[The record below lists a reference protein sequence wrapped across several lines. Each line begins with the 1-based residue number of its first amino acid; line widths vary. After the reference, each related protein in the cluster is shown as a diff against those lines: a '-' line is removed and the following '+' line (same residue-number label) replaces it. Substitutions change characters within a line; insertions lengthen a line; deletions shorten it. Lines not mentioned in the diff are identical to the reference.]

1 MQTIE
6 EKREILD
13 RNLARLFSQAEGSAL
28 RFLHQAHELS
38 LIINDL
44 YDIDSAY
51 SLINDEYEK
60 TRENERCNAFL
71 WLRSLSEV
79 IYDSLDYSLIREHLR
94 SQFSSFEE
102 SDERSLGKISY
113 IRNKYTERAF
123 DRFAKLIEDA
133 KVLHADSF
141 EDSCMDVY
149 NGICEYCILPT
160 ENSVDGRLS
169 AFGKLIEKYDLH
181 IAATT
186 TIPDGESYTEVAL
199 LARDIDFQKF
209 GDSAKQRMLEIS
221 LTSPIHS
228 TSDINGILSFANA
241 YGLILSRIDSRLS
254 ADGVRFTI
262 LLSADNVQIRNIE
275 ILVLCLLSIYPSF
288 TVTGFYKHIN

>member
-13 RNLARLFSQAEGSAL
+13 RNLARLFSQAEGSRA

-38 LIINDL
+38 LMIDDL
-44 YDIDSAY
+44 SDIDSAY

-60 TRENERCNAFL
+60 TRENERGHAFL

-94 SQFSSFEE
+94 SQFSSIEE
-102 SDERSLGKISY
+102 GDERSHGKISY

-123 DRFAKLIEDA
+123 DRFAKLLEDA

-186 TIPDGESYTEVAL
+186 TIRDDNSYTEVAL
-199 LARDIDFQKF
+199 LSRDIDFQKF
-209 GDSAKQRMLEIS
+209 GDSARQRMLEIS
-221 LTSPIHS
+221 LTSPIHG
-228 TSDINGILSFANA
+228 TADIYGILSFAGA
-241 YGLILSRIDSRLS
+241 YGLSLAHIDSKLN
-254 ADGVRFTI
+254 ADGIRFTI
-262 LLSADNVQIRNIE
+262 LLSADNVQIRYIE